1 MAGTKETTPAARA
14 AARLL
19 EAWGPTGSP
28 LAGWEEALRPR
39 SFPEAY
45 AIQDAVTAAKG
56 PWAGWK
62 VGAASPESTPLCA
75 PMYATGLTRSPAHLP
90 DAAFR
95 SRGIEAEVAFTF
107 ARGLLPRQPPYL
119 REEVLDA
126 ISTAHPGLEV
136 VESRYAEPSKLDVY
150 SAVADSQGHRAYV
163 VGPSVADWRGLDLRH
178 LPVTLLVD
186 GRPAVVRQGGNTAG
200 DPIRLLL
207 WLANEGSVR
216 QGGIRAGDVVT
227 TGSTTGL
234 TVVPPQSSV
243 VARFQGLGEAVL
255 QFEP

>member
-1 MAGTKETTPAARA
+1 MAPAERA

-28 LAGWEEALRPR
+28 LTGWEEALRPH
-39 SFPEAY
+39 SFAEAY

-56 PWAGWK
+56 RWAGWK
-62 VGAASPESTPLCA
+62 VGAASPEATPLCA
-75 PMYATGLTRSPAHLP
+75 PMYAAGLTPSPAHLP

-107 ARGLLPRQPPYL
+107 ARALPPRPAPYRQ
-119 REEVLDA
+119 EEVLAA
-126 ISTAHPGLEV
+126 IATAHPGLEV

-150 SAVADSQGHRAYV
+150 AAVADSQGHRGYV
-163 VGPSVADWRGLDLRH
+163 IGPALADWRGLDLGL

-200 DPIRLLL
+200 DPLHLLL

-216 QGGIRAGDVVT
+216 LGGLHAGDVVT

-234 TVVPPQSSV
+234 TVVPPRSSV
-243 VARFQGLGEAVL
+243 VARFEGLGEAVL